1 MLREFYNKISEK
13 KQLNLNFR
21 LFDEFLTNRVYIIN
35 AEDNAKFK
43 WDFIRQGIDFHFFAN
58 KTKPF
63 NRHRCLSLLLIDAH
77 SHKTFLFAWLS
88 VVSSPFI
95 CSIYW
100 LLLNCQDAR
109 SAKRSNWWWWWWSF
123 CRFWYQNSE
132 KKKIRRAFWDYF
144 FSFRNMCHVPF
155 FSASKRLSWLCLPLN
170 WWCDISISSHF
181 SIFLLMSTNSFSC
194 TYEWIGFIKFPLNP
208 AEQWVTC
215 RGCVYFHFFLA
226 ITFREWYFG
235 KRKRL

>member
-1 MLREFYNKISEK
+1 MQIFNDTPPTRKVTHRVELFVLREFYNKISEK
-13 KQLNLNFR
+13 NQLKLNFR

-132 KKKIRRAFWDYF
+132 KKNSSSILGLFLLL
-144 FSFRNMCHVPF
+144 SQHV
-155 FSASKRLSWLCLPLN
+155 SC
-170 WWCDISISSHF
+170 
-181 SIFLLMSTNSFSC
+181 SIFFC
-194 TYEWIGFIKFPLNP
+194 IKKIIMALS
-208 AEQWVTC
+208 AT
-215 RGCVYFHFFLA
+215 
-226 ITFREWYFG
+226 
-235 KRKRL
+235 